1 MTEVTDKL
9 TKTKIINL
17 LAEHL
22 GVGEED
28 IHMEDSFSDD
38 LHMSALDISGFVKKL
53 ETMGVERD
61 SLDLAEMV
69 TVEDLVEKI
78 AIEED
83 LV

>member
-53 ETMGVERD
+53 ETMGVEPD
-61 SLDLAEMV
+61 SLDFAEMV